1 MASRIVADHNAPER
15 RCGPILLQRTEL
27 MFVTSIDRDT
37 IFALSSGR
45 PPAAIGVIRL
55 TGPRT
60 RTAIERLIGRVPEPR
75 RASLAR
81 LRAPATA
88 EVLDEGLVLWF
99 PGPRTELGEDMAEL
113 HLHGGRAV
121 IAAVLASLG
130 RLE

>member
-1 MASRIVADHNAPER
+1 MAVGSARRSRNELTFCSIVVVSMAADSP
-15 RCGPILLQRTEL
+15 
-27 MFVTSIDRDT
+27 SDRDT

-45 PPAAIGVIRL
+45 PPAAIAVVRL
-55 TGPRT
+55 AGPHPRS
-60 RTAIERLIGRVPEPR
+60 AIERLIGRVPEPR

-81 LRAPATA
+81 LRNPATA

-121 IAAVLASLG
+121 IAAVLESLG
-130 RLE
+130 RLEG